1 MCAAH
6 VLPAVTCARPP
17 RDNSPK
23 SHEHILARMLE
34 YVALAG
40 GLDAALTD
48 DLAREEVGVLRF

>member
-1 MCAAH
+1 
-6 VLPAVTCARPP
+6 
-17 RDNSPK
+17 
-23 SHEHILARMLE
+23 MLE